1 MTSIVTK
8 LSGGLG
14 LLLAAALLTGCE
26 KYLDI
31 RTKGSIVPGETQ
43 NYRYL
48 LNNSSELE
56 PSASVPDITADDV
69 ALPDSAQ
76 QQALSPYLA
85 RAYTWQSF
93 FYESTAVDNDWDA
106 LYHTIYV
113 ANTVAEQVLASTGG
127 TEAQKQEL
135 LAEAQVH
142 RAHAYLTLVNMY
154 ARQYDPATAATDP
167 GVPLVLTSDV
177 GVSLPRVSVQAVYTQ
192 VIQDLTTALPYLPTT
207 YTYNTQPTKAAAY
220 ALLARTYLQ
229 QRVYPSAQQSAESA
243 LALKSTLNDLQT
255 FGSGGAAYPNRLR
268 DPEIIL
274 SKIATSNL
282 SYSPDALRLND
293 DLIAL
298 LDTTDLRYK
307 LFTVSAAS
315 VSSSY
320 TGRFFGKE
328 LLTNENRNTGPSVPE
343 MLLVKAECQARQG
356 NANGAIATLN
366 TLRAKRFSTSMYQA
380 LPSGGVALQQV
391 LDERRREL
399 FCRGLRWFDQKRLNL
414 VSRPVKLR

>member
-1 MTSIVTK
+1 M
-8 LSGGLG
+8 
-14 LLLAAALLTGCE
+14 
-26 KYLDI
+26 
-31 RTKGSIVPGETQ
+31 
-43 NYRYL
+43 
-48 LNNSSELE
+48 
-56 PSASVPDITADDV
+56 PDITADDV

-229 QRVYPSAQQSAESA
+229 QRVYPSAQQSAETEIRSKNRPAA
-243 LALKSTLNDLQT
+243 LVAPPTAPLVPASTVAP
-255 FGSGGAAYPNRLR
+255 GSGCPCSSCTIPLMVR
-268 DPEIIL
+268 
-274 SKIATSNL
+274 
-282 SYSPDALRLND
+282 
-293 DLIAL
+293 
-298 LDTTDLRYK
+298 
-307 LFTVSAAS
+307 VSACC
-315 VSSSY
+315 
-320 TGRFFGKE
+320 R
-328 LLTNENRNTGPSVPE
+328 
-343 MLLVKAECQARQG
+343 
-356 NANGAIATLN
+356 
-366 TLRAKRFSTSMYQA
+366 
-380 LPSGGVALQQV
+380 PSGV
-391 LDERRREL
+391 LPPAGAVVCAWSL
-399 FCRGLRWFDQKRLNL
+399 ATI
-414 VSRPVKLR
+414 V